1 MGGVYLLCDRET
13 LSWRVALA
21 LAAQKLRGYSLKF
34 VFTDHGGA
42 CCDSRCWVDGV
53 DDAGDILEKLL
64 PIPSIVKL
72 EVFKVVLHL
81 LHYLMLRIYLIIQ
94 NWFLLL
100 GPRVRDQAI
109 RALVTSGSLAKV
121 ILY

>member
-1 MGGVYLLCDRET
+1 M
-13 LSWRVALA
+13 ALA
-21 LAAQKLRGYSLKF
+21 SQKLHRDSLEF
-34 VFTDHGGA
+34 VLANHGGA
-42 CCDSRCWVDGV
+42 CDSRCWVDGV

>member
-1 MGGVYLLCDRET
+1 MGGVYLLGDGET

-21 LAAQKLRGYSLKF
+21 LASQKLHRDSLEF
-34 VFTDHGGA
+34 VLANHGGA
-42 CCDSRCWVDGV
+42 CDSRCWVDGV

-81 LHYLMLRIYLIIQ
+81 FHYLML
-94 NWFLLL
+94 
-100 GPRVRDQAI
+100 
-109 RALVTSGSLAKV
+109 
-121 ILY
+121 

>member
-1 MGGVYLLCDRET
+1 MGGVYLLGDGET

-21 LAAQKLRGYSLKF
+21 LASQKLHRNSFEF

-53 DDAGDILEKLL
+53 DDAGHILEKLL

-81 LHYLMLRIYLIIQ
+81 FHYLML
-94 NWFLLL
+94 
-100 GPRVRDQAI
+100 
-109 RALVTSGSLAKV
+109 
-121 ILY
+121 